1 MTTSERIYRFA
12 LYACPER
19 FRDEFGEDSVHDFV
33 RLADETRRRSG
44 RLGVGLLC
52 CRAVMDLLRT
62 AVRERRRVGKRPS
75 SLNLNALP
83 HNLRDARRNLIA
95 TPGFTLLVVMTLALG
110 MGANSAIFDAVYEV
124 LLKPLPFPDSAELAV
139 LSETDI
145 ESGSGG
151 DSVTPANF
159 EDWRALNTSFEDLA
173 AMAQTSMN
181 LTGEGDPERLNVH
194 RVSSSFFSILGVEPL
209 LGRAFVTEEDQP
221 GGERV
226 VLLSHGFWER
236 HFGARGSALGEDILL
251 DGESHRVIGVLPV
264 WFRFPSRDIALFV
277 PLAMDGDERS
287 ARSSHYLDV
296 LGRVRSGVTTVQAAA
311 EMDAIAARL
320 AELHPDTNA
329 DNGIRVRPL
338 REDLVGEGTT
348 PLIVL
353 FVAVSAVLFIAVAN
367 VANLLLARSASRQKE
382 VAVRTALGASRSRI
396 LGQLMTESALLS
408 LCGAGAGV
416 LFAIWGRRLLE
427 AVTPAHIALDTEWW
441 RPATVGFALVL
452 AGAVAVGM
460 GLLPA
465 LQLSRLG
472 HGPLLSLRSSSSR
485 MSTRLRSTLIVGE
498 VAIAL
503 VLLVLGG
510 LMVRSFFNLT
520 RVHPGFRA
528 ENVLTMRIELSGSR
542 YQEHHQKVAFYRDL
556 ETRVARL
563 PGIESSSFISMLP
576 LTFRGGSIY
585 FEIQDRVAEDTTS
598 APSAIEPIAVFRS
611 VTAKYFRTLGIP
623 LVEGRGFD
631 VRDGS
636 AAPKVA
642 IINRTLAREFFRAGS
657 ALGKRIDI
665 WGESTEIV
673 GVVGD
678 ARQLA
683 IGENVRPAIYVA
695 SEQRSFGFFDPR
707 DFALY
712 ARRDPSSLVSAVR
725 AEVWSID
732 PNQPIASIRT
742 MEEIVADAVANDR
755 VQTLLLTAFALV
767 ALLLAALGIYGVL
780 THTVSQRTD
789 EIGLRMALGA
799 RTSDVLRMVAGEGMA
814 LTLLGIGLGLVGA
827 RALARVLE
835 GLDSTLH
842 GIEPGDPWTMAAI
855 SGLLATV
862 ALGACLAPAWRATRI
877 DPLEALR
884 ED

>member
-1 MTTSERIYRFA
+1 
-12 LYACPER
+12 
-19 FRDEFGEDSVHDFV
+19 
-33 RLADETRRRSG
+33 
-44 RLGVGLLC
+44 
-52 CRAVMDLLRT
+52 
-62 AVRERRRVGKRPS
+62 
-75 SLNLNALP
+75 
-83 HNLRDARRNLIA
+83 
-95 TPGFTLLVVMTLALG
+95 MTLALG

-124 LLKPLPFPDSAELAV
+124 MLKPLPFADSAQLAV

-145 ESGSGG
+145 ESGAGG

-159 EDWRALNTSFEDLA
+159 EDWRALATSFEDLA

-251 DGESHRVIGVLPV
+251 DGESHRVIGILPV
-264 WFRFPSRDIALFV
+264 WFRFPRRDIAAFV

-338 REDLVGEGTT
+338 REDLVGEATT

-367 VANLLLARSASRQKE
+367 VANLLLARSAARQKE
-382 VAVRTALGASRSRI
+382 VAIRTALGASRSRI

-408 LCGAGAGV
+408 LCGAAAGV
-416 LFAIWGRRLLE
+416 LFAMWGRRLLE
-427 AVTPAHIALDTEWW
+427 AVTPAHIALETEWW
-441 RPATVGFALVL
+441 RPATLGFALVL

-472 HGPLLSLRSSSSR
+472 HGPLLSLRSPSSR
-485 MSTRLRSTLIVGE
+485 LSTRLRSTLIVGE

-556 ETRVARL
+556 EARIGRL
-563 PGIESSSFISMLP
+563 PGVESSSFVSMLP

-585 FEIQDRVAEDTTS
+585 FEIQGRVAEDVTS
-598 APSAIEPIAVFRS
+598 TMDPIAVFRS
-611 VTAKYFRTLGIP
+611 VTTKYFRTLGIP

-636 AAPKVA
+636 SAPKVA
-642 IINRTLAREFFRAGS
+642 IINRTLAREFFRGES

-678 ARQLA
+678 AHQLA
-683 IGENVRPAIYVA
+683 VGEDVRPAIYVA
-695 SEQRSFGFFDPR
+695 SVQRSFGFFDPR

-712 ARRDPSSLVSAVR
+712 ARRDPSSLVSTVR

-732 PNQPIASIRT
+732 PDQPIASIRT
-742 MEEIVADAVANDR
+742 MDEIVADAAANDR
-755 VQTLLLTAFALV
+755 VQTILLTAFALV

-799 RTSDVLRMVAGEGMA
+799 GRSDVLRMVAGEGMM
-814 LTLLGIGLGLVGA
+814 LTFLGIGLGLVGA
-827 RALARVLE
+827 SALARVLR
-835 GLDSTLH
+835 GMLH
-842 GIEPGDPWTMAAI
+842 GIEPGDPWTMGAV
-855 SGLLATV
+855 ATL
-862 ALGACLAPAWRATRI
+862 LGAVGLAACLVPGFRATRI

-884 ED
+884 E